1 MNKRL
6 NKLVLVNW
14 SLYSHLVMDFSD
26 INFITGNTG
35 SGKST
40 IADAI
45 QLVLFGDTNGNY
57 FNKAGD
63 DESNRRLIDYLYA
76 DKGIENQRRKAP
88 FLSFVIAEIERID
101 DSGAKSYFSLCYYAD
116 IEDDNSQVAPKTW
129 FILDDRIPDE
139 FLSSES
145 VPLSSDSLRELWVRK
160 YGDNYKDV
168 VNLISRNKEYA
179 RRIRDARYLAIGEEY
194 INALKKAVS
203 FEKIKKMDTFI
214 ADFLCQSVNRP
225 DFSQMKITY
234 DELSSLA
241 FDVEEKQKKRDL
253 LDKIISGYDEI
264 QRYLLTLRTAEYV
277 SNKARLNLERNENI
291 SVALKLDK
299 EKSKLFEIEEQQKV
313 CKAEEDSLRDTASAL
328 EREIRDNENGRKKKE
343 LEEKIN
349 LLKAKI
355 GFYQQKVESDLRGF
369 EYVANKWC
377 SIIEESADL
386 DEEYQID
393 RVYLDNIY
401 RLLSLNKSS
410 GDIRI
415 LENGYES
422 IAGAKNQAIR
432 YKARAELKKNEYE
445 QERKG
450 CIKAIENLKS
460 GIGNYPEE
468 VIAFAEYLRCE
479 CSIESSF
486 LADMLEIDSDVWRNA
501 VEYALGSDRYSILV
515 SPGDFKRAVAAL
527 REYPLKKDEVR
538 ILDLEPL
545 FKNKP
550 EVLPSSLATVV
561 TSADQGAKLA
571 VDNLLGHI
579 MTTPDD
585 NSFIT
590 SDCMLY
596 RSSVLSKGAEIT
608 YSRPMIGKEQK
619 EKAILSYQD
628 ALDEFERLIAS
639 LQRVI
644 KFYSLCENVLVL
656 EKTAISN
663 YKDDL
668 DSYDQI
674 PVLEDE
680 IEENIALISSLDL
693 TYIEELERKRSEIIT
708 LLLPEN
714 DKQRL
719 ELGKEY
725 WFIRQ
730 SLGQLEMDNNA
741 IVSKINELE
750 RKLEEDPFKEDGE
763 KLYSSLAL
771 MQDDNELSLY
781 DQSEDLKI
789 AGEKVDSIKSELI
802 VNQTRYVDMSKS
814 MSLDAKVLNPEKWDN
829 ESKLLGENELIEYKE
844 KLKAKS
850 DEAHDLLVNEVVI
863 KMGNAIKEAKRSIQR
878 YNNQIKDIT
887 FSGYKYEFKVEKK
900 LSVEFGALYELF
912 VSATKRALFSDG
924 QGDIFTDD
932 WFKDNAETIKQLEI
946 LLGLR
951 NVNPQKNYQPD
962 IDRYTDYRNYLD
974 FDLIKY
980 PEGEKETK
988 SQSYKKS
995 GKRGS
1000 GGEMQIDTYIPVV
1013 TAVYGACR
1021 NGLGFIMLDEAF
1033 SKVTGEYVKN
1043 ALELLRQ
1050 FKMEAILLAPTGRI
1064 EEFSE
1069 YSDKTFIVEKKNSGG
1084 RDFAFVCPY
1093 V

>member
-6 NKLVLVNW
+6 GKLVLVNW
-14 SLYSHLVMDFSD
+14 SLYSHLVLDFSD

-88 FLSFVIAEIERID
+88 FMSYVIAEIENID
-101 DSGAKSYFSLCYYAD
+101 DSGSKSCFSLCYYAD

-139 FLSSES
+139 FLSTES
-145 VPLSSDSLRELWVRK
+145 VPLSLDAFRELWIRK

-179 RRIRDARYLAIGEEY
+179 RRIRDARYLCIGDDY

-214 ADFLCQSVNRP
+214 ADFLCQSVNKP
-225 DFSQMKITY
+225 DFGQMKITY
-234 DELSSLA
+234 DELAKLA
-241 FDVEEKQKKRDL
+241 YDVDEKQKRRVL
-253 LDKIISGYDEI
+253 LDKILSSYDDI
-264 QRYLLTLRTAEYV
+264 QSYILTLKAAEYV
-277 SNKARLNLERNENI
+277 SNKAKLNLERNENI
-291 SVALKLDK
+291 SIALRLDD
-299 EKSKLFEIEEQQKV
+299 EKAELQQIQEQQRI
-313 CKAEEDSLRDTASAL
+313 CKEEEESLRDMVSSI
-328 EREIRDNENGRKKKE
+328 EREMKDNENGRKKKE
-343 LEEKIN
+343 LEEKLN
-349 LLKAKI
+349 LLRAKI
-355 GFYQQKVESDLRGF
+355 GFYQQKVESDLRNF
-369 EYVANKWC
+369 EYIANKWC
-377 SIIEESADL
+377 SIIEECVDL
-386 DEEYQID
+386 DDEYQID
-393 RVYLDNIY
+393 RVYLDNIHK
-401 RLLSLNKSS
+401 LLSLEKASR
-410 GDIRI
+410 DIRV

-422 IAGAKNQAIR
+422 IIGARNQAIR
-432 YKARAELKKNEYE
+432 YKAKAEIKRSEYE
-445 QERKG
+445 QERKN
-450 CIKAIENLKS
+450 CIKAIENLKN
-460 GIGNYPEE
+460 GIGNYPDE
-468 VIAFAEYLRCE
+468 VIAFAEFLKTE
-479 CSIESSF
+479 HGIDSSF

-501 VEYALGSDRYSILV
+501 VEYALGPDRYSILV
-515 SPGDFKRAVAAL
+515 SQADFTKAVAIL

-538 ILDLEPL
+538 IIDIEPL
-545 FKNKP
+545 IKNEP
-550 EVLPSSLATVV
+550 AVLPSSLATVV
-561 TSADQGAKLA
+561 TSSDRMAKLA
-571 VDNLLGHI
+571 VDSLLGHVL
-579 MTTPDD
+579 TSTDSD
-585 NSFIT
+585 SFIT

-596 RSSVLSKGAEIT
+596 RDYVLSKGAEIT

-628 ALDEFERLIAS
+628 ALDEFDGFLSS
-639 LQRVI
+639 LEDVI
-644 KFYSLCENVLVL
+644 KFYSLCESVFVL
-656 EKTAISN
+656 EKTAIAN

-668 DSYDQI
+668 DNYDQI
-674 PVLEDE
+674 PLLEDE
-680 IEENIALISSLDL
+680 VEENIAMINSLDL
-693 TYIEELERKRSEIIT
+693 TYMEELERKRNDILSKS
-708 LLLPEN
+708 LPEN
-714 DKQRL
+714 ERKRIGL
-719 ELGKEY
+719 SSEY
-725 WFIRQ
+725 WNARQ
-730 SLGQLEMDNNA
+730 TFSQLEMDNNVV
-741 IVSKINELE
+741 VSKINELE
-750 RKLEEDPFKEDGE
+750 RKLEEDTFKAEGE
-763 KLYSSLAL
+763 KLYSSLTL
-771 MQDDNELSLY
+771 MHDDKELSLY
-781 DQSEDLKI
+781 DQSDDLRKS
-789 AGEKVDSIKSELI
+789 GEKVDNIKSELI

-814 MSLDAKVLNPEKWDN
+814 MSLDAKTLNAEKWGN
-829 ESKLLGENELIEYKE
+829 ESRLLGENELEEYKD

-850 DEAHDLLVNEVVI
+850 EEAHDLLVNEVVI

-887 FSGYKYEFKVEKK
+887 FSGFKYEFKVEKK
-900 LSVEFGALYELF
+900 VSVEFSALYDLF

-932 WFKDNAETIKQLEI
+932 WFKDNADTIKQLEI

-962 IDRYTDYRNYLD
+962 IDRYTDYRNYLE

-1050 FKMEAILLAPTGRI
+1050 FKMEAVLLAPTGRI

-1069 YSDKTFIVEKKNSGG
+1069 YSDKTFIVEKKSSGG
-1084 RDFAFVCPY
+1084 RDIAFVCPY